1 MTTLSKP
8 KRHLESLS
16 DPWEA
21 PVSNLNNNYVGN
33 SVKLMIET
41 DRLLPITEERKI
53 LQPTNSKLSS
63 IQIIIADWLKLKT
76 QITQKITDRIQEA
89 IALLLLLSKK
99 RI

>member
-8 KRHLESLS
+8 KRDLESLS

-21 PVSNLNNNYVGN
+21 PVSNLNNNCVGN

-41 DRLLPITEERKI
+41 DRLLPVTEERKI
-53 LQPTNSKLSS
+53 LQPTSSKFSS

-76 QITQKITDRIQEA
+76 QITQKITDRIREA

-99 RI
+99 S